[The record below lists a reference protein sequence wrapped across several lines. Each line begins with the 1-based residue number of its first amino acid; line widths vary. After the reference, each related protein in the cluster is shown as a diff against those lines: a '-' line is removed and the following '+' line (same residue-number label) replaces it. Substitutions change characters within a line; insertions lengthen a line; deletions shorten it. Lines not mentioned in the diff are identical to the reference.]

1 MKFLISVVAAASILA
16 IAPAYADTSPMTV
29 QGAATVTVDEAAS
42 LFDAGTAFVDVRSD
56 SDFEAGR
63 IPGAVHLELNNVF
76 TEEALLGVVDK
87 DEAVVLYCNGES
99 CLRSS
104 EASVKAVEWGFT
116 DVHYFRDGFPA
127 WDAAGHPVE

>member
-1 MKFLISVVAAASILA
+1 MKFLISAIAAATIFA
-16 IAPAYADTSPMTV
+16 VVPAYAETSPMSV
-29 QGAATVTVDEAAS
+29 PGAATVTVDEAAS

-63 IPGAVHLELNNVF
+63 IPGAVHLELKSVF
-76 TEEALLGVVDK
+76 NEDALLGVVDK

-104 EASVKAVEWGFT
+104 EASAKAVDWGFT
-116 DVHYFRDGFPA
+116 QVSYFRDGFPA